1 MTGYFDSLADV
12 LPQSVIDKMHK
23 ALTDA
28 TWHGKGREDEP
39 ALFAGL
45 RELIDAMVLRTEH
58 DKQIQH
64 HVDFQRSEAENHR
77 RVLSRRVEEV
87 RDEVRLDL
95 HRLGAVRQLAVT
107 RRKTVAV
114 EDLRHALERRDCGT
128 VTVHL
133 PDEEAS

>member
-1 MTGYFDSLADV
+1 MSGYFDNLADV

-28 TWHGKGREDEP
+28 TWHGRGREDEP
-39 ALFAGL
+39 TLFAGL
-45 RELIDAMVLRTEH
+45 RVLIDSMVLRSEH
-58 DKQIQH
+58 DKLIQQ

-77 RVLSRRVEEV
+77 RVLLQRVEEV

-95 HRLGAVRQLAVT
+95 HRLDVVKSVAMTQ
-107 RRKTVAV
+107 RKTVAV
-114 EDLRHALERRDCGT
+114 EDLRRALERSDCGT

-133 PDEEAS
+133 PDEEMS